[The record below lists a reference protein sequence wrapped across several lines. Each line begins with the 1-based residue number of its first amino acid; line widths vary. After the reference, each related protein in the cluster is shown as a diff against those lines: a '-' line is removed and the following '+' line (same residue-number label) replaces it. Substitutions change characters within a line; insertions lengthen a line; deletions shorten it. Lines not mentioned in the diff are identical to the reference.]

1 MSYDIVKERNEAITA
16 GEQALMSLHCARDE
30 LNRARNWGIFDMFS
44 RGGLLSA
51 FVKRSRMKNAQ
62 MYMDRAKEDLQIFNR
77 ELSDVR
83 IHTDLHI
90 ETDDFLS
97 FADWF
102 FDNIFVDW
110 MVQDRIKTA
119 ISQVDTA
126 IDNVN
131 SALYQLRRY

>member
-1 MSYDIVKERNEAITA
+1 MSYDIVKERNEAIAA
-16 GEQALMSLHCARDE
+16 GEQALMSLHYAREE

-44 RGGLLSA
+44 RGGLLSV
-51 FVKRSRMKNAQ
+51 FVKRSKMKNAQ
-62 MYMDRAKEDLQIFNR
+62 MYMDRAKEDLQIFSR
-77 ELSDVR
+77 ELRDVR
-83 IHTDLHI
+83 VHADLHI